1 MLDRAKLRKINLP
14 TKFNNLLRLLGLAHS
29 ELVCLDQEHMLSRC
43 SRPCDQDTHSLVK
56 VYVIADDLSHL
67 FLCLT

>member
-1 MLDRAKLRKINLP
+1 MLDPVKIKKINLL

-29 ELVCLDQEHMLSRC
+29 KLVRLDQEHMLSRC